1 MLDTQPV
8 KARVNGRSRPSFLDS
23 KFFIVNSFSDFS
35 FCAQGIG
42 RTGMRIRPMTAV
54 YRAFDSYKRD
64 YKARLLHSCDKIDM
78 D

>member
-1 MLDTQPV
+1 MHIQPMTAV
-8 KARVNGRSRPSFLDS
+8 RVQYLLLMIQIPYASLLPVAYA
-23 KFFIVNSFSDFS
+23 IS
-35 FCAQGIG
+35 FCAQGIE
-42 RTGMRIRPMTAV
+42 RTGMRIRPMNAV